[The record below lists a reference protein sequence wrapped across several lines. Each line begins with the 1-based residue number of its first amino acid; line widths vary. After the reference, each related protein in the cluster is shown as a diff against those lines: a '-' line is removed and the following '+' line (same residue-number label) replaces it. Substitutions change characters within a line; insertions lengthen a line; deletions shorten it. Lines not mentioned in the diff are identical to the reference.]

1 MERPIFLTKSQ
12 VLFIHQDLV
21 EEFGGSHGLRDEG
34 LLASAIEMP
43 QAGFGDEYFHKSIFE
58 MAAAYLF
65 HLVKNHPFI
74 DGNKRIGLACADIFL
89 SMNGIELTIT
99 EDEAYEFTLR
109 VAAEGAEKTEIALF
123 FQTNSKS
130 VEVDR

>member
-1 MERPIFLTKSQ
+1 METPVFLTKTQ
-12 VLFIHQDLV
+12 ALFLHQDLV

-34 LLASAIEMP
+34 LLESALEMP
-43 QAGFGDEYFHKSIFE
+43 QAGFGGEYFHKTLFE

-74 DGNKRIGLACADIFL
+74 DGNKRIGLACADVFL
-89 SMNGIELTIT
+89 SMNDIDLTIT

-109 VAAEGAEKTEIALF
+109 VASESVEKEEIALF
-123 FQTNSKS
+123 FQNNSKS
-130 VEVDR
+130 AEAED

>member
-1 MERPIFLTKSQ
+1 MESPVFLTKSQ

-21 EEFGGSHGLRDEG
+21 EDFGGSHGLRDEG
-34 LLASAIEMP
+34 LLESAIEMP
-43 QAGFGDEYFHKSIFE
+43 QAGFGGEYFHKSLFE

-74 DGNKRIGLACADIFL
+74 DGNKRIGLACADVFL
-89 SMNGIELTIT
+89 AMNGIELTIT

-109 VAAEGAEKTEIALF
+109 VASEGAEKAEIALL
-123 FQTNSKS
+123 FQTNSNS
-130 VEVDR
+130 IEAEG